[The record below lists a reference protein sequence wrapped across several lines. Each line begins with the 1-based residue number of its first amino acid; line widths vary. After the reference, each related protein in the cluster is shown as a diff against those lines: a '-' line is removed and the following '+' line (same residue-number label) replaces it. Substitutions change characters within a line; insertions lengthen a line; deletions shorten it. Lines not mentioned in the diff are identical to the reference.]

1 MAKGSRP
8 ENETPRGAKRRRRP
22 PVLELKASEVDQ
34 GGESHKEEPKTE
46 SEKNASTADGANP
59 WERAKATTMSLSS
72 AVSLPLIATGAASAI
87 AGALIVFLLMPPR
100 SENADP
106 RVGELAGEV
115 ANLSERI
122 KSLAARPPSAP
133 SPDQSALGERIDKL
147 TADIGEAEQRLA
159 AVEKRPEPKAP
170 DLSAVDKRTAAMEST
185 LKELRGGLNDL
196 KRIAE
201 QAPAAASPQ
210 SIEGIAGRI
219 GGLEERIAALAAAR
233 ATTPAV
239 PAAGAAEFIALNSLM
254 GAVRSG
260 RPFIKELDAARTLL
274 RQRAAPLEAL
284 APHAAHGLPTVTDL
298 ERQFSELVPDLL
310 RRPESNGNF
319 FERLVTN
326 ATRLVEVRQVG
337 EPEGTSP
344 SAVVARTETKLARG
358 DLAGAINEAEALP
371 EPAKS
376 RAEKWVA
383 AAKQRSDAESF
394 VAKSLEAI
402 LSGNAERSKP

>member
-1 MAKGSRP
+1 
-8 ENETPRGAKRRRRP
+8 
-22 PVLELKASEVDQ
+22 
-34 GGESHKEEPKTE
+34 
-46 SEKNASTADGANP
+46 
-59 WERAKATTMSLSS
+59 
-72 AVSLPLIATGAASAI
+72 
-87 AGALIVFLLMPPR
+87 
-100 SENADP
+100 
-106 RVGELAGEV
+106 
-115 ANLSERI
+115 
-122 KSLAARPPSAP
+122 
-133 SPDQSALGERIDKL
+133 
-147 TADIGEAEQRLA
+147 
-159 AVEKRPEPKAP
+159 
-170 DLSAVDKRTAAMEST
+170 
-185 LKELRGGLNDL
+185 
-196 KRIAE
+196 
-201 QAPAAASPQ
+201 
-210 SIEGIAGRI
+210 
-219 GGLEERIAALAAAR
+219 
-233 ATTPAV
+233 
-239 PAAGAAEFIALNSLM
+239 M